1 MISLLAN
8 WETASVWESRSTP
21 GVLQP
26 GKVSVLHGMWCAFY
40 KTEWP
45 ADEKAG
51 CGNKARLVT
60 GSQRREGSAV
70 NKTTKCRTQRHAV
83 QRGSSH
89 QMGWDSLASC
99 RGRLCKGKLTQEIV
113 HWFSIL

>member
-26 GKVSVLHGMWCAFY
+26 GKVSVLHGMWYFY

-45 ADEKAG
+45 ADEKAS
-51 CGNKARLVT
+51 CRNKARLVT

-70 NKTTKCRTQRHAV
+70 NKTTKRRTKRHAV
-83 QRGSSH
+83 QRASSH
-89 QMGWDSLASC
+89 
-99 RGRLCKGKLTQEIV
+99 
-113 HWFSIL
+113 